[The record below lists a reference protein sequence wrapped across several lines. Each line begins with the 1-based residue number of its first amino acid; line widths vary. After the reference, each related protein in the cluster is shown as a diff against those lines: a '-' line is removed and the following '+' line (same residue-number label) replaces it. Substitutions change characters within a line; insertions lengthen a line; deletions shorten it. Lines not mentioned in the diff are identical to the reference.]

1 VDFALSDVEQ
11 SVRDSVATLLQR
23 LGPPTARYDLDA
35 EAQLRSAGFLG
46 IASDAAGSAL
56 LAAMVVEDVAR
67 SLRNLAIGS
76 HALALPALGWA
87 DVEGPVTV
95 ALADGAPARFVE
107 AGGHALVV
115 DGGDVRLV
123 EVMGVRLVA
132 ERWGFQTAT
141 PVLGRPLRHREG
153 GAAELAAWWRLS
165 TSAEIVGLADAA
177 LRCVADHLGQR
188 VQFGRSLTAQ
198 QALRHRLAVLRVR
211 LDGSRLLTYRAAW
224 SGADAGQTLE
234 AAAYTASTGRLAVRE
249 LHQMCGAIGLTE
261 EYALQRWTTRIVVL
275 CSELGGAVGQ
285 QRALAR
291 HRWPASSGPFPS

>member
-1 VDFALSDVEQ
+1 
-11 SVRDSVATLLQR
+11 
-23 LGPPTARYDLDA
+23 
-35 EAQLRSAGFLG
+35 
-46 IASDAAGSAL
+46 
-56 LAAMVVEDVAR
+56 
-67 SLRNLAIGS
+67 
-76 HALALPALGWA
+76 
-87 DVEGPVTV
+87 
-95 ALADGAPARFVE
+95 
-107 AGGHALVV
+107 
-115 DGGDVRLV
+115 
-123 EVMGVRLVA
+123 VA

-211 LDGSRLLTYRAAW
+211 VDGSRLLTYRAAW
-224 SGADAGQTLE
+224 SGADAGQSLE
-234 AAAYTASTGRLAVRE
+234 AAAYTASTGRHAVRD

-291 HRWPASSGPFPS
+291 HRWPASSGPIPS